1 MTVCLFFNSY
11 FLSKHLSIYFVD
23 SLFTQ
28 LDAYTNSIDYFIF
41 SLSLLLPIFWLSVY
55 CSTVIFTP
63 NICLSLSYTVL
74 SLNWMLTRCSPTL
87 WHNLSRSLSLPL
99 TLSLSLS
106 LSLSFGSLYFNISSP
121 SLSFSQKSL
130 FIFFLSFFLSYSNLF
145 SSTAH
150 LISVLSLS
158 LFPFL
163 SPRQKKILLRFTWS
177 TITDRRATILL
188 LTQVRLDQANVSI
201 KKFSK
206 LCW

>member
-106 LSLSFGSLYFNISSP
+106 LSFGSLYFNISSP
-121 SLSFSQKSL
+121 SLSFSQKIT
-130 FIFFLSFFLSYSNLF
+130 FYFLSFFLIAIYFHLLRSHLRSF
-145 SSTAH
+145 S
-150 LISVLSLS
+150 LSLS
-158 LFPFL
+158 LPFSSTEKDTFTFHL
-163 SPRQKKILLRFTWS
+163 KHNNRQKSNNFVIDTSSARS
-177 TITDRRATILL
+177 
-188 LTQVRLDQANVSI
+188 
-201 KKFSK
+201 SK
-206 LCW
+206 RKY